1 MIGLKTHSDMKK
13 KVVIAGSASLQP
25 AIEKWI
31 TYWNGREDTLVTNYP
46 KPIDQSRFLELYP
59 DVHRDFFVSL
69 NDADILFVAN
79 EDKNGIEGYIGAETF
94 AEIVYAIAL
103 NLTQGKN
110 INILLAKQPSG
121 KIQAS
126 HEIQLWLQL
135 GWLTILQTEPRPQL

>member
-1 MIGLKTHSDMKK
+1 MAYMKT

-25 AIEKWI
+25 AIEQWMR
-31 TYWNGREDTLVTNYP
+31 YWNGREDVLVTNYP

-59 DVHRDFFVSL
+59 DVHKDFFLSL

-79 EDKNGIEGYIGAETF
+79 EEKNGIDGYIGAETF
-94 AEIVYAIAL
+94 AEIVYVIVL

-110 INILLAKQPSG
+110 IQVILAKLPSD

-126 HEIQLWLQL
+126 HEIQLWLKL
-135 GWLTILQTEPRPQL
+135 GWLKVFNE